1 MKKTYYDILVR
12 RNGDASYLRTEKTNG
27 MIVLELDW
35 GRDVY
40 YLAKRNPSVVELRTS
55 LMDLGVWDVRK
66 QNRVIN
72 DLIG

>member
-1 MKKTYYDILVR
+1 MKKTYFDIFVR
-12 RNGDASYLRTEKTNG
+12 RNGDASYLRVEKASN
-27 MIVLELDW
+27 MIILEVDW

-72 DLIG
+72 DLLA